1 MRSLVNNNNQAI
13 FNKMNEKFTQN
24 LENKLQLKLLNMRSQ
39 INDDICEMSS
49 EESNDSIEGK

>member
-1 MRSLVNNNNQAI
+1 
-13 FNKMNEKFTQN
+13 MNEKFTQN